1 MKIKISEI
9 PTTDNIPQNLFP
21 REHTALREL
30 KSNTDLVI
38 NKADKGSTIVVQ
50 NRADYIKD
58 AFEHL
63 NDPITYKELDVD
75 PTRSICFGINRFLH
89 TL

>member
-9 PTTDNIPQNLFP
+9 PTTDNIPQNLYL
-21 REHTALREL
+21 REHTALQEL

-38 NKADKGSTIVVQ
+38 NKADKGQLFLFKI
-50 NRADYIKD
+50 ADHIKD
-58 AFEHL
+58 ALEHL